1 MPMIGARFGSFQL
14 GDIAYAIADAVFTVR
29 DDDDM
34 ALALPGGGDR
44 PAHGSGVGAASR
56 SGGGS

>member
-29 DDDDM
+29 DL

-44 PAHGSGVGAASR
+44 PADGSGVGAASR
-56 SGGGS
+56 GSGGS